1 MERYISNNFHFQSS
15 GIYDS
20 IQLRTLSR
28 EKQSNRE
35 LMEVPLQN
43 SQEELQESSDV
54 VYAELDKS
62 VLGSGTKPVDVEST
76 TEYAEIIPQ

>member
-1 MERYISNNFHFQSS
+1 
-15 GIYDS
+15 
-20 IQLRTLSR
+20 
-28 EKQSNRE
+28 
-35 LMEVPLQN
+35 MEVPAQN